1 MKPNSTTASR
11 NLVGQFVGYELKD
24 GYKVKRLNLLTAD
37 GIQSVKLAKEAR
49 AALFRL
55 NSSIT
60 IAPGTLLSLAV
71 TAKFDDGE
79 VKYKVYDLQILAAGS
94 PMDRTNLPITEPH
107 PTPRKITK
115 IRVCDRGTCRKRG
128 ALEVYAQL
136 QQEIADRG
144 LGDQVVLEKTGCLK
158 DCKHG
163 PNVTI
168 GKTCHS
174 RICPSTAAQ
183 LLPTAGHAGTANSS
197 CDLHPT
203 G

>member
-1 MKPNSTTASR
+1 MKTKSVMDST

-24 GYKVKRLNLLTAD
+24 GYKVKRLNLLTTD

-55 NSSIT
+55 NSSTT
-60 IAPGTLLSLAV
+60 IGPGTLLSLAV
-71 TAKFDDGE
+71 EAKFDDGE
-79 VKYKVYDLQILAAGS
+79 VRYKAYDLQILAAAT
-94 PMDRTNLPITEPH
+94 PIVLTHLPATQSDAPK
-107 PTPRKITK
+107 PQVTK

-136 QQEIADRG
+136 QQEIGDRG
-144 LGDQVVLEKTGCLK
+144 LGDRVILEKTGCLK

-168 GKTCHS
+168 GKTGHNQVTASDAIGLLAGLCRS
-174 RICPSTAAQ
+174 R
-183 LLPTAGHAGTANSS
+183 H
-197 CDLHPT
+197 D
-203 G
+203 

>member
-1 MKPNSTTASR
+1 MKPNSTAASS

-55 NSSIT
+55 NSSTT
-60 IAPGTLLSLAV
+60 IVPGTLLSLAV
-71 TAKFDDGE
+71 EAKFDDGAI
-79 VKYKVYDLQILAAGS
+79 KYKVYDLQILAAATTIEL
-94 PMDRTNLPITEPH
+94 TNLPVVESDA
-107 PTPRKITK
+107 PRPKITK

-128 ALEVYAQL
+128 ALEIYAQL
-136 QQEIADRG
+136 QQEIVDRG
-144 LGDQVVLEKTGCLK
+144 LADQVVLEKTGCLK

-168 GKTCHS
+168 GKTCHNN
-174 RICPSTAAQ
+174 ICPSRTTQMLSA
-183 LLPTAGHAGTANSS
+183 LGSS
-197 CDLHPT
+197 QSIQ
-203 G
+203 

>member
-1 MKPNSTTASR
+1 MKSQSANTVS

-55 NSSIT
+55 NSSTT
-60 IAPGTLLSLAV
+60 IVPGTLLSLAV
-71 TAKFDDGE
+71 EAKFDDGAI
-79 VKYKVYDLQILAAGS
+79 KYKVYDLQILAAATTIE
-94 PMDRTNLPITEPH
+94 RTNLPVAESDS
-107 PTPRKITK
+107 PRPKLTK

-136 QQEIADRG
+136 QQEILDRG

-168 GKTCHS
+168 NKTCHNN
-174 RICPSTAAQ
+174 ICPSRTTQMLSA
-183 LLPTAGHAGTANSS
+183 LGSS
-197 CDLHPT
+197 QSIQ
-203 G
+203 

>member
-1 MKPNSTTASR
+1 MKPNSTIASS

-37 GIQSVKLAKEAR
+37 GIQSVKLTKEAR

-55 NSSIT
+55 NSGTT
-60 IAPGTLLSLAV
+60 IVPGTLLSLAV

-79 VKYKVYDLQILAAGS
+79 VKYKVYDLQILAAATPND
-94 PMDRTNLPITEPH
+94 PMNLSIVAVDV
-107 PTPRKITK
+107 PTPKITK

-136 QQEIADRG
+136 QQEIVDRG
-144 LGDQVVLEKTGCLK
+144 MGDQVVLEKTGCLK
-158 DCKHG
+158 HCKHG

-168 GKTCHS
+168 NKTCHNN
-174 RICPSTAAQ
+174 ICPSRTTQMLSALGCSQ
-183 LLPTAGHAGTANSS
+183 SIQ
-197 CDLHPT
+197 
-203 G
+203 

>member
-1 MKPNSTTASR
+1 MKPQSAMASS
-11 NLVGQFVGYELKD
+11 NLVGQFVSYELKD

-37 GIQSVKLAKEAR
+37 GVQSVKLAKEAR

-55 NSSIT
+55 NSSTT
-60 IAPGTLLSLAV
+60 IVPGTLLSLAV
-71 TAKFDDGE
+71 EAKFDDGAI
-79 VKYKVYDLQILAAGS
+79 KYKVYDLQILAAATTI
-94 PMDRTNLPITEPH
+94 DLTNLPATGSDLP
-107 PTPRKITK
+107 PPKTTK

-136 QQEIADRG
+136 QQEITDRG

-168 GKTCHS
+168 GKTCHNN
-174 RICPSTAAQ
+174 ICPISARH
-183 LLPTAGHAGTANSS
+183 LLSALGSS
-197 CDLHPT
+197 QSIQ
-203 G
+203 

>member
-1 MKPNSTTASR
+1 MKPNSTTASS

-55 NSSIT
+55 NSSTT
-60 IAPGTLLSLAV
+60 IVPGTLLSLAV
-71 TAKFDDGE
+71 EAKFNDGAI
-79 VKYKVYDLQILAAGS
+79 KYKVYDLQILAAATTIE
-94 PMDRTNLPITEPH
+94 PMNLPVTESDS
-107 PTPRKITK
+107 PRPKLTK
-115 IRVCDRGTCRKRG
+115 IRICDRGTCRKRG

-136 QQEIADRG
+136 QQEIGDRG

-168 GKTCHS
+168 DKTCHHKV
-174 RICPSTAAQ
+174 CPRQAGQ
-183 LLPTAGHAGTANSS
+183 LLAPLAVSAAAR
-197 CDLHPT
+197 D
-203 G
+203 